1 MQIDWNPVVHTLD
14 KLSEGTH
21 SFPELSYMLPH
32 YDREAFI
39 KGLLF
44 LADRELIE
52 LSIGKDS
59 STAIPKSEWPQRL
72 RDAFKNGFPEQSTM
86 TDTAIDLTEGG
97 ERVLRLL
104 NIGHP

>member
-1 MQIDWNPVVHTLD
+1 MQIDWNPVVHILD

-21 SFPELSYMLPH
+21 SFPELGYMLPH

-39 KGLLF
+39 EGLLF
-44 LADRELIE
+44 LADRGLIE
-52 LSIGKDS
+52 LSIGRDPF
-59 STAIPKSEWPQRL
+59 TAIPKSEWPQRL
-72 RDAFKNGFPEQSTM
+72 RDAFKNEFTEQSTI
-86 TDTAIDLTEGG
+86 TDTAVNLTEGG